1 MASGYSRRDMEDS
14 RIVCNPKILLGK
26 PTISGTRV
34 SVELILESIAAG
46 ETIESLLVDFPFLS
60 REDIVAALT
69 YAAEHVSAAP
79 ARALA

>member
-1 MASGYSRRDMEDS
+1 MEDS